1 MILEWF
7 KDLYLSLIQNWV
19 LPRTCF
25 HYMIMHRD
33 RSCLSFRDFQGDYS
47 RAIAHKHCLLEN
59 SSDVAFYC
67 SIGKCL
73 QVHALLN
80 SPQVI
85 IFISHI
91 TKFSLSLYFLIDI
104 SLLVEGFYM
113 MQNTC
118 TVLIVTDLWNMFIYI
133 LFELKSLNLSST
145 CTCVLKFL

>member
-1 MILEWF
+1 MNLEWF

-33 RSCLSFRDFQGDYS
+33 RSCLSFRDFRGDYS

-80 SPQVI
+80 SPQLI
-85 IFISHI
+85 KFMSHI
-91 TKFSLSLYFLIDI
+91 IQFSLSLHFFNWYTYITSSRRILLDAKYIVNGQWLMNHVYLYLIW
-104 SLLVEGFYM
+104 G
-113 MQNTC
+113 
-118 TVLIVTDLWNMFIYI
+118 
-133 LFELKSLNLSST
+133 
-145 CTCVLKFL
+145 